1 MDAAA
6 FLLEVFEGMLLVCPV
21 IIHCSGDG
29 ARYKSEISHIALQ
42 HHVRI
47 GCQRHIGDLVFGIA
61 QWSFIVQSQILRL
74 VTYKG
79 IETTDLNRGGFTCT

>member
-61 QWSFIVQSQILRL
+61 QWPVIVQFQHLRL
-74 VTYKG
+74 FAHKG
-79 IETTDLNRGGFTCT
+79 VETTDLNRGGFTRT